1 MLKSIQNYCNQL
13 IKEFDL
19 IGSDRK
25 GILKKLAEYIQAKKS
40 KNEAVNLI
48 YICTHNSR
56 RSHFGQVWASVA
68 ANYYLI
74 DQVSAFSGGTEAT
87 AFNKNAMDALKRIG
101 FQLKQTE
108 QIQNP
113 KYKVIYGQSGESV
126 DCFSKVYDH
135 PINPKTDFAAV
146 MTCSEAEQNC
156 PFIPGVDLRIA
167 TTYDDPKASDGSALE
182 AQVYDERCR
191 QIACETFYVFSLI
204 KNKL

>member
-87 AFNKNAMDALKRIG
+87 AFNKNAIG
-101 FQLKQTE
+101 LSKML
-108 QIQNP
+108 IQ
-113 KYKVIYGQSGESV
+113 V
-126 DCFSKVYDH
+126 
-135 PINPKTDFAAV
+135 
-146 MTCSEAEQNC
+146 
-156 PFIPGVDLRIA
+156 R
-167 TTYDDPKASDGSALE
+167 
-182 AQVYDERCR
+182 
-191 QIACETFYVFSLI
+191 ETFAQELSELHLQQWHKSLLGNK
-204 KNKL
+204 KNIHAQQ